1 MRAYIVTTF
10 IGSFALDEKNK
21 VISFRPFPKDSAK
34 AAEKYKHS
42 EIEVIDEEK
51 QLTTEI
57 WKRGFKD
64 FIYAVRKPDIHH
76 AEPGNAAETF
86 VKENLRKLA
95 VDHKFVKDQ
104 SEFNQFLTKLNV
116 ELTKVKIRK
125 AVGRDGLIM
134 QAIGATDELDKSL
147 NIFIERLREWYGLHF
162 PEMDRV
168 ITNHETFAK
177 IVENFGERKN
187 IEYEDVKKLKEG
199 SMGIELKEEDVKT
212 IQEMAKQITE
222 LYALREKIAKYIDKT
237 LEEVAPN
244 MRGIAGPMLAAK
256 LIAKAGGL
264 EKIAKYP
271 SSTVQLLGSE
281 KALFRFLHGK
291 GKSPKYGI
299 IFSHPLIQNAPIHK
313 KGKIARALA
322 AKLSLA
328 AKIDFYS
335 HDDRSEKMKKDLNE
349 KVKEVLSAKE

>member
-21 VISFRPFPKDSAK
+21 IISFRPFPKDPAK
-34 AAEKYKHS
+34 AAEKFKHS

-51 QLTTEI
+51 QLTTDI
-57 WKRGFKD
+57 WKKGFKD
-64 FIYAVRKPDIHH
+64 FIYAVRKPEIHH
-76 AEPGNAAETF
+76 AEPGNPAEQF
-86 VKENLRKLA
+86 VKDNLRKLA
-95 VDHKFVKDQ
+95 VDYKFVKDQ

-125 AVGRDGLIM
+125 AVGRDSLIM

-162 PEMDRV
+162 PEMDRI

-177 IVENFGERKN
+177 IIENFGNRKN
-187 IEYEDVKKLKEG
+187 IEYEDLKKLKEN
-199 SMGIELKEEDVKT
+199 SMGIELQEEDVNT
-212 IQEMAKQITE
+212 IQEMAKQITQ
-222 LYALREKIAKYIDKT
+222 LYSLREKTAKYIDKT
-237 LEEVAPN
+237 LKNVAPN
-244 MRGIAGPMLAAK
+244 LRELAGPMLAAK

-264 EKIAKYP
+264 EKLAKSP
-271 SSTVQLLGSE
+271 SSTIQLLGSE

-299 IFSHPLIQNAPIHK
+299 IFSHPLIQNAAPEK
-313 KGKIARALA
+313 KGKVARILA

-328 AKIDFYS
+328 AKVDFYS
-335 HDDRSEKMKKDLNE
+335 HEDRSEKMKKELNE
-349 KVKEVLSAKE
+349 KIKKVLSSK

>member
-10 IGSFALDEKNK
+10 IGSFALDENNK
-21 VISFRPFPKDSAK
+21 IVSFKLFPKDPAK
-34 AAEKYKHS
+34 AAEKYKLS

-51 QLTTEI
+51 LLTTEI

-64 FIYAVRKPDIHH
+64 FIYAVRKPEIHH

-95 VDHKFVKDQ
+95 VDYKFVKDQ

-125 AVGRDGLIM
+125 AVGRDSLIM
-134 QAIGATDELDKSL
+134 QAIGATEELDKSL
-147 NIFIERLREWYGLHF
+147 NILIERLREWYGLHF
-162 PEMDRV
+162 PEMDRI

-177 IVENFGERKN
+177 IVENFGNRKN
-187 IEYEDVKKLKEG
+187 IEYEEVKKIKND
-199 SMGIELKEEDVKT
+199 SMGIELKEEDTKT

-244 MRGIAGPMLAAK
+244 MREIAGPMLAAK

-264 EKIAKYP
+264 EKIAKFP
-271 SSTVQLLGSE
+271 SSTIQLLGSE

-299 IFSHPLIQNAPIHK
+299 IFSHPLIQNAPFEK
-313 KGKIARALA
+313 KGKMARILA

-328 AKIDFYS
+328 AKVDFYS
-335 HDDRSEKMKKDLNE
+335 HEDRSEKMKKDLNE
-349 KVKEVLSAKE
+349 KVKEVLSAKK